1 MTITALI
8 RTAVLAFAVVAMH
21 ATVTLP
27 AHAQSYPVKPMR
39 MVLPLP
45 PGGAIDIVGRTVGG
59 VVSEKLGQPM
69 IFDNK
74 PGANTIVATDNC
86 VKSPPDGYSLCY
98 ITSNLSLNAS
108 LYSKLPYDYLRDLEP
123 ITNMV
128 LPWEGLYLTSEIPA
142 GNILDLIAYS
152 KANPGKLN
160 FGSLGIGG
168 SPHVVP
174 EWIVKN
180 SGASFTHI
188 PFKGL
193 PDLMRAFTAG
203 EIHMFFLS
211 LGNPGYIESIKAGR
225 MKVMFFGGDKRNSI
239 LPDVPSMAESGV
251 PDHKFKSWWG
261 MAAPKGTPKEIIDR
275 LHTVFVEALRT
286 PAIQQRFTS
295 MSLDIVGNTPAEFAK
310 FMIEDRANAERLVK
324 ASGAKLD

>member
-1 MTITALI
+1 MNIKPSVQSAL
-8 RTAVLAFAVVAMH
+8 FALSMAAAGLVA
-21 ATVTLP
+21 APL
-27 AHAQSYPVKPMR
+27 AHAQAYPVKPMR

-59 VVSEKLGQPM
+59 VVSEKLGQTM

-74 PGANTIVATDNC
+74 PGANTIVATENC
-86 VKSPPDGYSLCY
+86 VKSPPDGYSLCF

-108 LYSKLPYDYLRDLEP
+108 LYSKLPYDHLRDLEP

-128 LPWEGLYLTSEIPA
+128 LPWEGLYLTSDIPA
-142 GNILDLIAYS
+142 SNVRELVAYS

-180 SGASFTHI
+180 TGASFTHI

-211 LGNPGYIESIKAGR
+211 LGNPGYIESIKAGK
-225 MKVMFFGGDKRNSI
+225 MKVMFFGGDKRNAI

-251 PDHKFKSWWG
+251 PDHRFKSWWG
-261 MAAPKGTPKEIIDR
+261 MAAPRGTPKEIIDR
-275 LHTVFVEALRT
+275 LHTVFVDALRT
-286 PAIQQRFTS
+286 PSVQQRFTA

-310 FMIEDRANAERLVK
+310 FIVEDKANAERLVK
-324 ASGAKLD
+324 TSGARLD

>member
-1 MTITALI
+1 MTSSPSNRSVFIAIAIASIHFAIPALSQ
-8 RTAVLAFAVVAMH
+8 
-21 ATVTLP
+21 
-27 AHAQSYPVKPMR
+27 AQPYPVKPMR

-59 VVSEKLGQPM
+59 AVSERLGQPM

-86 VKSPPDGYSLCY
+86 VKSPADGYSLCY

-108 LYSKLPYDYLRDLEP
+108 LYSKLPYDHIRDLEP

-128 LPWEGLYLTSEIPA
+128 LPWEGLYLTGDIPA
-142 GNILDLIAYS
+142 SNIRDLVAYS

-180 SGASFTHI
+180 TGASFTHI

-203 EIHMFFLS
+203 EIHMFFLA
-211 LGNPGYIESIKAGR
+211 LGNPGYMENIKAGR
-225 MKVMFFGGDKRNSI
+225 MKVMFFGGDKRNAM
-239 LPDVPSMAESGV
+239 LPDAPSMAESGV
-251 PDHKFKSWWG
+251 PDHRFKSWWG

-275 LHTVFVEALRT
+275 LHSVFVEALRT
-286 PAIQQRFTS
+286 PAIAQRFTS
-295 MSLDIVGNTPAEFAK
+295 MSLDIVANTPAEFAK
-310 FMIEDRANAERLVK
+310 FIVEDRANAERLVK
-324 ASGAKLD
+324 TSGAKLD

>member
-1 MTITALI
+1 MKKIRRFSPGLLLAAACVMSAPAL
-8 RTAVLAFAVVAMH
+8 VQ
-21 ATVTLP
+21 
-27 AHAQSYPVKPMR
+27 AQSYPVKPMR

-45 PGGAIDIVGRTVGG
+45 PGGAIDIVGRTVGT
-59 VVSEKLGQPM
+59 VVSERLGQPM

-86 VKSPPDGYSLCY
+86 IKSPADGYSLCY

-108 LYSKLPYDYLRDLEP
+108 LYSKLPYDHIRDLEP

-128 LPWEGLYLTSEIPA
+128 LPWEGLFLSNTVPA
-142 GNILDLIAYS
+142 NNIRELVAYS
-152 KANPGKLN
+152 KANPGKMN

-211 LGNPGYIESIKAGR
+211 LGNPGYVENIKAGR
-225 MKVMFFGGDKRNSI
+225 MKVMFFGGDKRNPI
-239 LPDVPSMAESGV
+239 VPDAPSMAESGV
-251 PDHKFKSWWG
+251 PDHGFKSWWG

-275 LHTVFVEALRT
+275 LHAVFVEALRT

-295 MSLDIVGNTPAEFAK
+295 MSLDIVGDTPAEFTK
-310 FMIEDRANAERLVK
+310 FIAEDKVRAERLVR